1 MKWLRVSISRL
12 LAFVA
17 LASLTFAAIKVATPA
32 WAGALYSLTFFALI
46 ASLLG
51 IGFGRGARRV
61 YWTGFAALGWGYMAL
76 NYLPLHNRY
85 FGPLL
90 LSPNLFDDLYDRI
103 HIPEDLKNAKGM
115 GMTGRAIFESAPA
128 GSGMGMGGMGGGF
141 RMMGGVGGGPPA
153 TPPVKLVDPQVFIRI
168 GVALEALLWAFLGGW
183 VARYFASGRGA
194 SGGAP

>member
-1 MKWLRVSISRL
+1 MRWLRVSISRS

-17 LASLTFAAIKVATPA
+17 LAGLAFAAIKVATPA
-32 WAGALYSLTFFALI
+32 WSGALYSLTFFSLI

-90 LSPNLFDDLYDRI
+90 LSPNLFDELYDRI

-115 GMTGRAIFESAPA
+115 AATGNILSESVPA
-128 GSGMGMGGMGGGF
+128 GSGGMGMMGGGF
-141 RMMGGVGGGPPA
+141 RMMGGGGGGTPA
-153 TPPVKLVDPQVFIRI
+153 TPPVKLVDPQVFLRI
-168 GVALEALLWAFLGGW
+168 GVALEALLWALLGGW
-183 VARYFASGRGA
+183 VARYFASGRA
-194 SGGAP
+194 APEVPS